1 MARWFRIITP
11 VIFIVVCVGLLGLA
25 VGSFLNVVI
34 ARLPRMLDADWR
46 ASARDILELPPQDTP
61 RFDLAWPGSAC
72 PNCQARIRAWQNIPV
87 VSFVLQRGR
96 CAACHAP
103 ISWQYPLVEIAAA
116 ALALACVWQFGL
128 GTACALAIILSW
140 ALLTLA
146 VIDWRTQLL
155 PDNIT
160 LPLLWLGL
168 LTSISGIITDP
179 VSAIVGAAAG
189 YLVLWF
195 IYQLFRL
202 LTGKRGMGYGDF
214 KLLAALGA
222 WLGWQQLPVIVVIAA
237 TSGAII
243 GLLLIASG
251 RLQRD
256 RPMPFGPFLALAGW
270 LSLIAG
276 DTMLQNYMAL
286 AGLS

>member
-1 MARWFRIITP
+1 M
-11 VIFIVVCVGLLGLA
+11 
-25 VGSFLNVVI
+25 GSFLNVVI
-34 ARLPRMLDADWR
+34 TRLPRMLDSDWR
-46 ASARDILELPPQDTP
+46 ASARDILELPSQATP
-61 RFDLAWPGSAC
+61 RFDLARPGSTC
-72 PNCQARIRAWQNIPV
+72 PKCHAPIRAWQNIPV
-87 VSFVLQRGR
+87 VSFTLQRGR
-96 CAACHAP
+96 CADCHQP
-103 ISWQYPLVEIAAA
+103 ISWQYPLVELVAA
-116 ALALACVWQFGL
+116 ALALVCVWQFGL
-128 GTACALAIILSW
+128 TTACALSIILSW

-146 VIDWRTQLL
+146 VIDWQTQLL

-168 LTSISGIITDP
+168 LAAIAGVFTAP

-189 YLVLWF
+189 YLVLWLV
-195 IYQLFRL
+195 YQLFRL
-202 LTGKRGMGYGDF
+202 LTGKHGMGHGDF

-222 WLGWQQLPVIVVIAA
+222 WLGWQQLPVIVVIAS
-237 TSGAII
+237 TSGAVI
-243 GLLLIASG
+243 GLLLIVSG

-276 DTMLQNYMAL
+276 DTMLQNYLAL